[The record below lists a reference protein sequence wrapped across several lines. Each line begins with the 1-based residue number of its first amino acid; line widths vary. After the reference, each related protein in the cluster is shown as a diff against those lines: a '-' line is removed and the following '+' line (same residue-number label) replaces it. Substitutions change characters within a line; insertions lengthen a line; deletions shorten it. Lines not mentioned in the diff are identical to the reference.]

1 MKRFVLFLIVLCA
14 IVSCDRNREDGFA
27 FGIDVSQYNG
37 KINWSEVKNQTKTKD
52 PIEFVVIRSTVGVDK
67 DTRYAQNY
75 KEAKANGFI
84 VGSYHYYRPNEN
96 SVKQFENFKK
106 VVCLEKGD
114 ILPVVDIEA
123 ASSVQSMEALKKGL
137 RNFVSLCEN
146 EYGVKPIIYTKLS
159 MWNNYLQKDFSDCKL
174 WIAAYSNHRRGDN
187 TVKNADIHQFTKEIR
202 AIPGIP
208 SKFVDGDDVRDINL
222 ILY

>member
-14 IVSCDRNREDGFA
+14 IVSCDRNDVT

-37 KINWSEVKNQTKTKD
+37 RIDWNKVKNQTKTKD
-52 PIEFVVIRSTVGVDK
+52 PIKFVIIRSTVGVDK
-67 DTRYAQNY
+67 DTRYARNY
-75 KEAKANGFI
+75 MDAKKEGFI

-96 SVKQFENFKK
+96 SSLQFENFKNTVK
-106 VVCLEKGD
+106 IEKGD
-114 ILPVVDIEA
+114 IIPVVDIEA
-123 ASSVQSMEALKKGL
+123 TSTVQDMESLKRGL
-137 RNFVSLCEN
+137 RNFVSLCEK

-174 WIAAYSNHRRGDN
+174 WIAAYSNHRRDDN
-187 TVKNADIHQFTKEIR
+187 SVKNADIHQFTKKIR

-208 SKFVDGDDVRDINL
+208 SKFVDGDDVRDINS